1 MINKILEKK
10 PSLEEVVE
18 EFLPLINY
26 WASKYVNPLNPVLS
40 KEDLISAGIIGLIEA
55 YRRYDPSK
63 RVKFRTYAEYRIKG
77 AILDEIRKVGIIP
90 RSIKEKANQLEEKIK
105 ELFSQLGRMPEE
117 EEIAQEMNISLDDYY
132 KMLENIK
139 GITFIDLET
148 LKQRVSDISEE
159 DVLNFLAGSEKDSPH
174 EIYALKELQ
183 EQLEKALE
191 LLSEKER
198 LVLALYYY
206 EDLTMKEI
214 SKILGYTESR
224 ISQIH
229 NQAILKL
236 RSLLNK

>member
-1 MINKILEKK
+1 MVNKILKEK
-10 PSLEEVVE
+10 PSLEDLIE
-18 EFLPLINY
+18 EFLPFINY

-63 RVKFRTYAEYRIKG
+63 KVKFKTYAEYRIKG
-77 AILDEIRKVGIIP
+77 AILDEIRKIGIIP
-90 RSIKEKANQLEEKIK
+90 RSVKEKTSQLEGKIR
-105 ELFSQLGRMPEE
+105 ELYIQLGRMPEE
-117 EEIAQEMNISLDDYY
+117 EEIAQEMNLSLDEYY

-139 GITFIDLET
+139 GITFIDLDT
-148 LKQRVSDISEE
+148 LKQKIGNLNEE

-174 EIYALKELQ
+174 EIYFLKELQ

-191 LLSEKER
+191 MLSEKER

-214 SKILGYTESR
+214 SQILGYTESR

-229 NQAILKL
+229 NQALLKL
-236 RSLLNK
+236 KSILNK